1 MTRFGRGEIVNSVYL
16 AVHHRYIDDR
26 VARAAIADLEGDL
39 REGRLAIV
47 DVAWRRALDLAIEL
61 SVRYT
66 ATLGTR
72 TLDIL
77 HVASALTLEAKRF
90 VSYEKGQGT
99 LARAVGLRVLAPG
112 CRGRVAP
119 WARL

>member
-1 MTRFGRGEIVNSVYL
+1 VTRFGRGEIVNSVYL

-99 LARAVGLRVLAPG
+99 LARAVGLRVLAP
-112 CRGRVAP
+112 
-119 WARL
+119 